1 MVILAFFVNEGKT
14 DFITYDSLEN
24 CQLIILQQIGYNIS
38 YEFVINV
45 YRNYCYNKFFQWSF
59 AFRYKHV
66 LLLLFLSKI
75 PIHVL

>member
-38 YEFVINV
+38 YEFFINV
-45 YRNYCYNKFFQWSF
+45 YRNYGYNEVFSM
-59 AFRYKHV
+59 V
-66 LLLLFLSKI
+66 LCISL
-75 PIHVL
+75 

>member
-14 DFITYDSLEN
+14 DFITYDCLEN

-45 YRNYCYNKFFQWSF
+45 YRNYG
-59 AFRYKHV
+59 
-66 LLLLFLSKI
+66 
-75 PIHVL
+75 